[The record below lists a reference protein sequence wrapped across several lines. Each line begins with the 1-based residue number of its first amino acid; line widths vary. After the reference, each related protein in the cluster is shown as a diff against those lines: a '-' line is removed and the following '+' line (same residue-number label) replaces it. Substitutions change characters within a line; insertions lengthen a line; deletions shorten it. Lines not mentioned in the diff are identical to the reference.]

1 MYIAIGGIDGAGKST
16 LQRLLLDRL
25 RSGGRE
31 VIGLAEP
38 YHPFVKELL
47 EASQDPWTDV
57 LLFAL
62 DRWLL
67 RPKIFEWISKRYWLV
82 SSRSLYCSVAY
93 QGAQGIE
100 WDDIL
105 RANNWR
111 SLVLPDIFFV
121 LDIDPEVAYSRCSKR
136 EKFERRD
143 FLALVR
149 EQYLK
154 LLGRSNL
161 FPTRMVLLD
170 ASAPKGEVLEQ
181 ALRYLGEMPG
191 PEG

>member
-1 MYIAIGGIDGAGKST
+1 LYIAIGGIDGAGKST
-16 LQRLLLDRL
+16 LQRLLVDRL
-25 RSGGRE
+25 RSEGRE
-31 VIGLAEP
+31 VLGFAEP
-38 YHPFVKELL
+38 YHAFVKELL

-67 RPKIFEWISKRYWLV
+67 RPKISEWTSKGYWLV

-100 WDDIL
+100 WEEIL
-105 RANNWR
+105 RANNWK
-111 SLVLPDIFFV
+111 SLILPDVFLI
-121 LDIDPEVAYSRCSKR
+121 LDVDPEVAYSRCSKR

-143 FLALVR
+143 FLGSVR
-149 EQYLK
+149 DQYLK
-154 LLGRSNL
+154 LLRRSDI

-170 ASAPKGEVLEQ
+170 ASAPKGEVLEH
-181 ALRYLGEMPG
+181 ALRSLCDTNVH
-191 PEG
+191 